1 MADRFKPA
9 SLCED
14 PREFGRV
21 GQPKWRSG
29 HPYRPED
36 AAAAWLQHQAAY
48 SVRET
53 LLLLPPA
60 EGKRRLPERVRIDT
74 LTAAGIGVTSTA
86 ELAALMGES
95 EVWLGRKLNGQV
107 TASLTDLAGWTYHLN
122 KPEVWPVP
130 NSIEDLMMPGD
141 GRLRPTGPRRS
152 SYR

>member
-1 MADRFKPA
+1 
-9 SLCED
+9 
-14 PREFGRV
+14 
-21 GQPKWRSG
+21 
-29 HPYRPED
+29 
-36 AAAAWLQHQAAY
+36 
-48 SVRET
+48 
-53 LLLLPPA
+53 
-60 EGKRRLPERVRIDT
+60 
-74 LTAAGIGVTSTA
+74 VTESAKSAA

-107 TASLTDLAGWTYHLN
+107 TASLTDPAGWTYHLN